1 MRCNAHGN
9 PAMSIL
15 GVEVVDVVLGGWH
28 GVQPAWSGTCGF
40 FHTTFI
46 HGLIGHQGL
55 VQGLVH
61 VDTEN
66 ALRRCDCLGEHR
78 AGVCDHW
85 SPTCNMH
92 DTCSSLMGA
101 AAVMWLA
108 N

>member
-1 MRCNAHGN
+1 MQCTWQPGHEHTWR
-9 PAMSIL
+9 
-15 GVEVVDVVLGGWH
+15 GVDVVDVVLGGWH

-66 ALRRCDCLGEHR
+66 ALRRWDCLG
-78 AGVCDHW
+78 
-85 SPTCNMH
+85 
-92 DTCSSLMGA
+92 
-101 AAVMWLA
+101 
-108 N
+108 